1 MNGEDHGDVAGLNT
15 VNGEVCDL
23 EWVASELL
31 VLDGEAFGGW
41 ESEDGDEEEGKAS
54 EEGVDRLHVGGCG
67 AVVC

>member
-1 MNGEDHGDVAGLNT
+1 MNGEDHGDVAGLHT

-41 ESEDGDEEEGKAS
+41 ESEDGDEEEGEAHH
-54 EEGVDRLHVGGCG
+54 EGVDGLHDGGCG
-67 AVVC
+67 VVVC